1 MATMNKI
8 SITGDL
14 GSGKSAV
21 SRILCAKTGF
31 HYLSTGNI
39 QRQLAQAMGLD
50 TLEMN
55 RRADTDPEI
64 DKKIDSVFLSLNE
77 DPDGFVVDSRLAWF
91 FIPASLKVYLAV
103 DVAVAAQRILADPGR
118 NSEQYG
124 SLEEAVEKIQ
134 ARKNSENAR
143 FLKKYGADCS
153 NMANFDL
160 VIDTTDKTP
169 EAVAAAILQALE
181 NR

>member
-1 MATMNKI
+1 MNKI

-64 DKKIDSVFLSLNE
+64 DKKIDSVFISLNE
-77 DPDGFVVDSRLAWF
+77 DPDGFIVDSRLAWF
-91 FIPASLKVYLAV
+91 FIPGSLKVYLSV
-103 DVAVAAQRILADPGR
+103 DTAVAARRILADPDR

-124 SLEEAVEKIQ
+124 SLEEAVEKIR

-143 FLKKYGADCS
+143 FLKKYGADCG

-160 VIDTTDKTP
+160 VIDTTNETP
-169 EAVAAAILQALE
+169 ESVADRILHALQH
-181 NR
+181 R